1 MVLRTLAVVA
11 MMFALACGWLHA
23 SQNAACARQSLAESW
38 SSDEAQFSAIG
49 LRGESLAAFLPVEDS
64 IECDAF
70 LDNVLTDKPTLD
82 SLRAE
87 GFREIACGQRK
98 ATL

>member
-1 MVLRTLAVVA
+1 MVLRTLAGVVL
-11 MMFALACGWLHA
+11 MSVLAYGWLYA
-23 SQNAACARQSLAESW
+23 SQNAANARQSLAESW
-38 SSDEAQFSAIG
+38 SSDDAQFSAIG
-49 LRGESLAAFLPVEDS
+49 LRGESLAAFLPDDDS
-64 IECDAF
+64 TECDAF